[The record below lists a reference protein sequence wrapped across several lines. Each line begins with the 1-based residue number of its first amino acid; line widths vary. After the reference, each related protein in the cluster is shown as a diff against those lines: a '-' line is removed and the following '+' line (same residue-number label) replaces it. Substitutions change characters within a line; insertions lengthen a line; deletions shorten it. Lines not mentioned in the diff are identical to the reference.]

1 MQNLNKST
9 QLVFKIGIS
18 ALLILMIIV
27 LIVKR
32 FLYFQPELTFVET
45 NEPYQVHRNAH
56 IYSWL
61 LQGTTDKLII
71 FCHGNAGNI
80 SHREHKVSELN
91 KLGYTVAIFDYSG
104 YGKSGGIPTEQKCY
118 DDASKMVAL
127 LKLDYPRQDI
137 IMYGESLGGPVAT
150 YVARRYN
157 IPILILESTLV
168 SIKALIIDKYWFL
181 SFLTFLFPE
190 FDTESFLY
198 GYKGKV
204 LMLHSVTDEIINF
217 QTTSN
222 IQNLSTRVIKM
233 KGSHNNP
240 RIPWDE
246 IDNFIL
252 NQV

>member
-1 MQNLNKST
+1 MQNLNK
-9 QLVFKIGIS
+9 QLGLILKIGIP

-32 FLYFQPELTFVET
+32 FIYFQPESTFVET
-45 NEPYQVHRNAH
+45 KEPYQVRRNAH
-56 IYSWL
+56 IYSWV
-61 LQGTTDKLII
+61 LQGTNDKLII

-118 DDASKMVAL
+118 DDASKMVTL
-127 LKLDYPRQDI
+127 LKLDYPRQNI

-150 YVARRYN
+150 YVARRYK
-157 IPILILESTLV
+157 IPILILESALV
-168 SIKALIIDKYWFL
+168 SIKSLIIDKYRFL
-181 SFLTFLFPE
+181 SFLAFLFPE

-198 GYKGKV
+198 GYNGRT

-222 IQNLSTRVIKM
+222 IQTLSTRVIKM
-233 KGSHNNP
+233 RGSHNNP
-240 RIPWDE
+240 QIPWDE
-246 IDNFIL
+246 IDKFIL
-252 NQV
+252 N